1 MARSFKVDNWGSL
14 LLQRIQQLYERG
26 EHCDIMLKFHTGEEI
41 PVHRMVLHACCSFF
55 AVLEGTEALDNS
67 TLHLPSELTREAL
80 EPVIRFMYTGQLDI
94 GEGSVPT
101 LVSTAQFLDMPLL
114 EQLLQ
119 THALAATN
127 SPPTPI
133 TPKPKINRAPVRANY
148 SVSPAAKK
156 MNRATQRQ
164 ELLPAGPSRIDL
176 EVGDSACEFG
186 SLPKLSELLMDT
198 PSTPMNPPLL
208 PLVRKGSN
216 TPVVKRDLKKAEKT
230 FDELKKTITPSAIR
244 RPITNTGSTKPP
256 EAKRLREEDIESFKE
271 LLAEQKRRTELAA
284 EQGEDTTATYDAA
297 ADIGL
302 DDWGEED
309 EDEEVDSLNEGSKDD
324 SLKGQHKSIL
334 KTEALSPAV
343 EGKRVHFM
351 VNEESGAN
359 ASAMD
364 TSTVEE
370 QVDNEER
377 NMEQLMAAAESAGGA
392 ASASPDKDS
401 STITIFNEN
410 SEVLLREVVSSNT
423 SPSQVQGRMIAEVL
437 KRNPNLVSSG
447 KNTKLKIVQRSP
459 WWAKARVSFVL
470 LKPTTADEENATNVG
485 SKPSILRQ
493 HNAAAAGGRKS
504 GASGLG
510 SSGAIAVNKR
520 VSPFDN
526 VTGPWIC
533 YDCLQT
539 TEDGQSAALR
549 LKTYFEYRCHL
560 IQTHGFKSDSQ
571 ACEYCGHRAVKRN
584 HMLFHLFTVH
594 GVPPPAHTKFPQC
607 EECDYVA
614 LTASIMRKH
623 LQKHQ
628 EGSEN
633 QCRVCSEPFASQQNL
648 QQHLHGT
655 GHLRGHVRNNPCP
668 AEGCNREFARGMNLK
683 AHIRTCHKDLAKQMD
698 EDGWPV
704 RLEASV
710 VPDSVHEPVVEED
723 DGQMG
728 QEVLLEAQSVEQNEA
743 GEMTWVTTGD
753 QVVQLAHGDAFSSD
767 TTLVTVDATGTEAE
781 ALSNMAT
788 TIATSLGIP
797 MGTATTVTTTE
808 DGITVAYLTTSD
820 EHGQQ
825 YITVSGDAVDGDTV
839 ALVHGDD
846 LVEESM
852 PQEETDGLEEGT
864 KNMEENMMEN

>member
-55 AVLEGTEALDNS
+55 AVLEGTEALENS
-67 TLHLPSELTREAL
+67 TLHLPSELNREAL

-101 LVSTAQFLDMPLL
+101 LVTTAQFLDMPLL

-127 SPPTPI
+127 NTPMPTP
-133 TPKPKINRAPVRANY
+133 KAKLNRTPVRASY
-148 SVSPAAKK
+148 SPSPAKK
-156 MNRATQRQ
+156 MNKTAPKQ
-164 ELLPAGPSRIDL
+164 EMLPAGPSRIDL

-216 TPVVKRDLKKAEKT
+216 PPLIKRDLKKAEKT
-230 FDELKKTITPSAIR
+230 FDELKKTITPSAVR
-244 RPITNTGSTKPP
+244 RPISNTEATKTP

-309 EDEEVDSLNEGSKDD
+309 EDEEGDSVNEGSKDD
-324 SLKGQHKSIL
+324 LLRGQQHKSIL
-334 KTEALSPAV
+334 KTEAISPAI
-343 EGKRVHFM
+343 ESKRVHFM
-351 VNEESGAN
+351 VNDETGAN
-359 ASAMD
+359 ASAID
-364 TSTVEE
+364 ASTVAEH
-370 QVDNEER
+370 VDSEER

-392 ASASPDKDS
+392 ALASPDKDS

-423 SPSQVQGRMIAEVL
+423 LTSQVQGRMIAEVL

-470 LKPTTADEENATNVG
+470 LKPTTADEEHATAIS

-493 HNAAAAGGRKS
+493 HNAAVAGVRKS

-539 TEDGQSAALR
+539 TEDGQTAALR

-560 IQTHGFKSDSQ
+560 IQTHGLKPDSQ

-704 RLEASV
+704 RLEAAS
-710 VPDSVHEPVVEED
+710 VPDSVHEPVIEEE

-728 QEVLLEAQSVEQNEA
+728 QEVLLETQSVEQNEA
-743 GEMTWVTTGD
+743 GEMTWVTTGE
-753 QVVQLAHGDAFSSD
+753 QMVQLAHGDAFSTE

-781 ALSNMAT
+781 ALSNMAS

-839 ALVHGDD
+839 ALVHSEDM
-846 LVEESM
+846 VEESM
-852 PQEETDGLEEGT
+852 PQEETDP
-864 KNMEENMMEN
+864 MEEESKNIEETMMEN